1 MRIWTYLLVIAGML
15 LLPAGAMAGVFGT
28 TETSSVLQT
37 PSQTIAPPPTGTPVA
52 TPKAGFAELPAIAPG
67 APVVE
72 VAPTTVATTTTL
84 LTTTVP
90 TTLATTSTE
99 PATTTTTT
107 TTTTLPAPSPPSVAW
122 QLAHLRAGGADIF
135 ATPDATVAPVLHLD
149 AQTEWGAPRIIPVL
163 ERSVDWLKIPLPIRP
178 NDATGWIR
186 ADGVDL
192 TVLNDEIHV
201 SLDARAME
209 LVHDTAAE
217 LTVPVSV
224 GAPTSPTPPG
234 VYYVTDILATSGS
247 YGPFA
252 LALNGHS
259 ETYQQFNGGDARL
272 GIHGTDEPG
281 SIGRAASHGCVRV
294 ANDVVTVLAQRV
306 QIGTPVIIS

>member
-1 MRIWTYLLVIAGML
+1 MRIWTYLLVIAAML

-37 PSQTIAPPPTGTPVA
+37 PSQTIAPPPTGTPVE

-67 APVVE
+67 APVVDA
-72 VAPTTVATTTTL
+72 APTTVATTTTL
-84 LTTTVP
+84 PTTTVP
-90 TTLATTSTE
+90 TTLATTSTA
-99 PATTTTTT
+99 PSTTTTTT
-107 TTTTLPAPSPPSVAW
+107 TAPPTLPPVSVAW
-122 QLAHLRAGGADIF
+122 QLAHLRAAGADVF
-135 ATPDATVAPVLHLD
+135 AAPDATTPVLHLD
-149 AQTEWGAPRIIPVL
+149 AQTEWGTPRIIPVL
-163 ERSVDWLKIPLPIRP
+163 ERSADWLEIPLPIRP
-178 NDATGWIR
+178 NDAAGWIR

-209 LVHDTAAE
+209 LVHGTAAE
-217 LTVPVSV
+217 LTVPVSI

-234 VYYVTDILATSGS
+234 VYYVTDILATSGA

-259 ETYQQFNGGDARL
+259 ETYEQFNGGDARL

-294 ANDVVTVLAQRV
+294 ANEVVTVLAQRV
-306 QIGTPVIIS
+306 QIGTPVIIT